1 MEGNVKKMFK
11 KKNGIAVLIGKFLT
25 WLCSFIA
32 GVEHGQTIRL
42 KVGKQDLFVTLQV
55 RSF

>member
-1 MEGNVKKMFK
+1 MEGKVKKMFK
-11 KKNGIAVLIGKFLT
+11 KKIALLSSSSNLT